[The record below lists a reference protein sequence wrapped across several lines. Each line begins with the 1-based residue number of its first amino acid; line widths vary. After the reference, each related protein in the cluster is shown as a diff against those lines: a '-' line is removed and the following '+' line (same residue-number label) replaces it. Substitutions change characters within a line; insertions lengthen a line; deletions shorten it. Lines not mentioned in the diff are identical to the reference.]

1 MESDLQLGRFSGVL
15 LPRTIFVL
23 RIKPSGVANDH
34 GSGPRG
40 WDKTSFICKFLLSAM
55 TII

>member
-1 MESDLQLGRFSGVL
+1 MESADWTFFFSYFARDAL
-15 LPRTIFVL
+15 FVL
-23 RIKPSGVANDH
+23 HIKPSGVANDH